1 MLTPRTVIAGCIAF
15 IVLLLAASAA
25 MHFGT
30 LDTTTPATVTD
41 KERIVS
47 GSGENQTSK
56 WLIFTDQEVFQN
68 SDSRWALKF
77 NSADFQGR
85 IQVGQTCTFT
95 VVGWRVPFMSMYRN
109 IIDYDCA

>member
-1 MLTPRTVIAGCIAF
+1 MFPRYMIAAFAGLFVIGIG
-15 IVLLLAASAA
+15 ASAA

-30 LDTTTPATVTD
+30 LDTTTPVTVTD

-68 SDSRWALKF
+68 SDSLWALKF

-85 IQVGQTCTFT
+85 FRLVRPAPSPLSVGACL
-95 VVGWRVPFMSMYRN
+95 S
-109 IIDYDCA
+109 